1 MRRITVLNGSVNRK
15 GNTQYF
21 IEEILRGIPKEID
34 RQFFFASDYMFP
46 LVYKGLYDPEYSRK
60 VAGDNIYSLQ
70 ESILESNLLII
81 ASPVYMHNISSNL
94 KLVIEKLSTWSHILR
109 LDGKPVVVLSTCSTN
124 GDTTVTSYLCKVIST
139 MGGNIIANCN
149 ANGFQLHDEVWLNDV
164 TNKIRSK
171 IICSIGNSLQSNY
184 YIEEVFKGMKLI
196 MNDRIGSD
204 VPNSFAEEESTYW
217 VKSGL
222 INYDSFQKF
231 LDDKYNLK

>member
-171 IICSIGNSLQSNY
+171 IICSIW
-184 YIEEVFKGMKLI
+184 
-196 MNDRIGSD
+196 
-204 VPNSFAEEESTYW
+204 T
-217 VKSGL
+217 
-222 INYDSFQKF
+222 
-231 LDDKYNLK
+231 